1 MKKHNFHTGSAMAPE
16 ANREKILLSLPHMSG
31 KEQEFIADAF
41 KSNWIVPLGP
51 CVDAFEKALKEYLG
65 DGNEVVALSAGT
77 AAIHLGLVQLGVGP
91 GDEVICQDFTFAA
104 SANPVVYQGATP
116 VFVDSEKDT
125 WNMSPELLEEAI
137 NDRIRVTGKKP
148 KAIIPVDLY
157 GMPAKMNEI
166 VEIARRYDI
175 PVLEDSAEALGSEIN
190 GKKCGTF
197 GDFGVFSFNGNKVI
211 TTSGGGALICNSPEV
226 AQRTKYYAT
235 QAREAVV
242 YYLHK
247 NVGYNYR
254 LSNICAAIGC
264 GQMTVLEQ
272 RLARRREIHAIYADR
287 LDKIPGISVADNPSK
302 EYNSNFWLTCILID
316 KKVTGYS
323 WEDVYEVLKSND
335 IETRPLW
342 KPMHQQPVFANNPF
356 YGNGFSD
363 YLFESGLCLPS
374 GSSMSDDDVNRVIE
388 IIENLNKK

>member
-1 MKKHNFHTGSAMAPE
+1 M
-16 ANREKILLSLPHMSG
+16 
-31 KEQEFIADAF
+31 
-41 KSNWIVPLGP
+41 
-51 CVDAFEKALKEYLG
+51 
-65 DGNEVVALSAGT
+65 
-77 AAIHLGLVQLGVGP
+77 
-91 GDEVICQDFTFAA
+91 
-104 SANPVVYQGATP
+104 
-116 VFVDSEKDT
+116 
-125 WNMSPELLEEAI
+125 
-137 NDRIRVTGKKP
+137 
-148 KAIIPVDLY
+148 
-157 GMPAKMNEI
+157 
-166 VEIARRYDI
+166 
-175 PVLEDSAEALGSEIN
+175 
-190 GKKCGTF
+190 
-197 GDFGVFSFNGNKVI
+197 
-211 TTSGGGALICNSPEV
+211 
-226 AQRTKYYAT
+226 
-235 QAREAVV
+235 V

-272 RLARRREIHAIYADR
+272 RLARRREIHGIYADR
-287 LDKIPGISVADNPSK
+287 LNKIPGISVAENPSK

-316 KKVTGYS
+316 KNITGYS

>member
-1 MKKHNFHTGSAMAPE
+1 MSN
-16 ANREKILLSLPHMSG
+16 KILLSLPHMSG

-51 CVDAFEKALKEYLG
+51 CVDAFEKALHEYLG
-65 DGNEVVALSAGT
+65 DGKEVVALSAGT

-137 NDRIRVTGKKP
+137 KDRIRVVGKKP

-226 AQRTKYYAT
+226 AQRIKYYAT

-272 RLARRREIHAIYADR
+272 RLARRREIHGIYADR

-302 EYNSNFWLTCILID
+302 EYHSNFWLTCILID
-316 KKVTGYS
+316 KNITGYS

-374 GSSMSDDDVNRVIE
+374 GSSMSNDDVNRVIE

>member
-1 MKKHNFHTGSAMAPE
+1 MSN
-16 ANREKILLSLPHMSG
+16 KILLSLPHMSG

-65 DGNEVVALSAGT
+65 DGKEVVALSAGT
-77 AAIHLGLVQLGVGP
+77 AAIHLGLIQLGVGP
-91 GDEVICQDFTFAA
+91 GDEVICQDFTFSA

-137 NDRIRVTGKKP
+137 KDRIRVTGKKP

-197 GDFGVFSFNGNKVI
+197 GDFGVFSFNGNKMI
-211 TTSGGGALICNSPEV
+211 TTSGGGALVCNSPEV
-226 AQRTKYYAT
+226 AQRVKYYAT

-287 LDKIPGISVADNPSK
+287 LNKIPGISVADNPSK

-316 KKVTGYS
+316 KHITGYS
-323 WEDVYEVLKSND
+323 WEDVYEILKTND

-374 GSSMSDDDVNRVIE
+374 GSSMSDDDVNRVID

>member
-1 MKKHNFHTGSAMAPE
+1 MSN
-16 ANREKILLSLPHMSG
+16 KILLSLPHMSG

-137 NDRIRVTGKKP
+137 KDRIRVTGKKP

-197 GDFGVFSFNGNKVI
+197 GDFGVFSFNGNKMI
-211 TTSGGGALICNSPEV
+211 TTSGGGALICNSPEA

-272 RLARRREIHAIYADR
+272 RLAHRREIHAIYADR
-287 LDKIPGISVADNPSK
+287 LNKVPGISVADNPSK

-388 IIENLNKK
+388 IIENLNQK

>member
-1 MKKHNFHTGSAMAPE
+1 MS
-16 ANREKILLSLPHMSG
+16 EKILLSLPHMCG
-31 KEQEFIADAF
+31 KEQDFIAEAF

-51 CVDAFEKALKEYLG
+51 CVDAFERALTEYVG
-65 DGNEVVALSAGT
+65 DNREAVALSAGT
-77 AAIHLGLVQLGVGP
+77 AAIHLGLLQLGVGP

-104 SANPVVYQGATP
+104 SANPVVYLGATP

-125 WNMSPELLEEAI
+125 WNMSPELLEVAI
-137 NDRIRVTGKKP
+137 EDRIKVTGKKP

-166 VEIARRYDI
+166 MAIARKYDI

-190 GKKCGTF
+190 GRKCGTF
-197 GDFGVFSFNGNKVI
+197 GDFGVFSFNGNKMI
-211 TTSGGGALICNSPEV
+211 TTSGGGALICSTHD
-226 AQRTKYYAT
+226 AALRTKYYAT

-264 GQMTVLEQ
+264 GQMTALED
-272 RLARRREIHAIYADR
+272 RIARRRKIHSMYAES
-287 LDKIPGISVADNPSK
+287 LNKIPGITVADNPSP
-302 EYNSNFWLTCILID
+302 EYNANFWLSCILID
-316 KKVTGYS
+316 KNITGYS
-323 WEDVYEVLKSND
+323 WERLYEVLKENN

-342 KPMHQQPVFANNPF
+342 KPMHQQPVFEHCAF
-356 YGNGFSD
+356 YGNGVSD
-363 YLFESGLCLPS
+363 WLFDSGLCLPS
-374 GSSMSDDDVNRVIE
+374 GSSMSDDDVERVIS
-388 IIENLNKK
+388 IIENIK

>member
-1 MKKHNFHTGSAMAPE
+1 MSN
-16 ANREKILLSLPHMSG
+16 KILLSLPHMSG

-137 NDRIRVTGKKP
+137 KDRIRVTGKKP

-197 GDFGVFSFNGNKVI
+197 GDFGVFSFNGNKMI
-211 TTSGGGALICNSPEV
+211 TTSGGGALICNSPEA

-287 LDKIPGISVADNPSK
+287 LNKVPGISVADNPSK

>member
-1 MKKHNFHTGSAMAPE
+1 MSN
-16 ANREKILLSLPHMSG
+16 KILLSLPHMSG

-41 KSNWIVPLGP
+41 KSNWIIPLGP

-65 DGNEVVALSAGT
+65 DGNEAVALSAGT

-104 SANPVVYQGATP
+104 SANPVVYLGATP

-137 NDRIRVTGKKP
+137 KDRIRVTGKKP

-197 GDFGVFSFNGNKVI
+197 GDFGVFSFNGNKMI

-226 AQRTKYYAT
+226 ARRTKYYAT

-287 LDKIPGISVADNPSK
+287 LNKVPGISVAENPSK

-316 KKVTGYS
+316 KTVTGYS

>member
-1 MKKHNFHTGSAMAPE
+1 MSN
-16 ANREKILLSLPHMSG
+16 KILLSLPHMSG

-137 NDRIRVTGKKP
+137 KDRIRVTGKKP
-148 KAIIPVDLY
+148 KAILPVDLY

-197 GDFGVFSFNGNKVI
+197 GDFGVFSFNGNKMI

-287 LDKIPGISVADNPSK
+287 LNKVPGISVADNPSK

>member
-1 MKKHNFHTGSAMAPE
+1 MSN
-16 ANREKILLSLPHMSG
+16 KILLSLPHMSG

-137 NDRIRVTGKKP
+137 KDRIRVTGKKP

-197 GDFGVFSFNGNKVI
+197 GDFGVFSFNGNKMI
-211 TTSGGGALICNSPEV
+211 TTSGGGALICNSPEA

-287 LDKIPGISVADNPSK
+287 LNKVPGISVADNPSK

-388 IIENLNKK
+388 IIENLNQK

>member
-1 MKKHNFHTGSAMAPE
+1 MSN
-16 ANREKILLSLPHMSG
+16 KILLSLPHMSR

-65 DGNEVVALSAGT
+65 DGKEVVALSAGT

-137 NDRIRVTGKKP
+137 KERIRVTGKKP

-197 GDFGVFSFNGNKVI
+197 GDFGVFSFNGNKMI
-211 TTSGGGALICNSPEV
+211 TTSG
-226 AQRTKYYAT
+226 
-235 QAREAVV
+235 
-242 YYLHK
+242 
-247 NVGYNYR
+247 
-254 LSNICAAIGC
+254 
-264 GQMTVLEQ
+264 
-272 RLARRREIHAIYADR
+272 
-287 LDKIPGISVADNPSK
+287 
-302 EYNSNFWLTCILID
+302 
-316 KKVTGYS
+316 
-323 WEDVYEVLKSND
+323 
-335 IETRPLW
+335 
-342 KPMHQQPVFANNPF
+342 
-356 YGNGFSD
+356 
-363 YLFESGLCLPS
+363 
-374 GSSMSDDDVNRVIE
+374 
-388 IIENLNKK
+388 